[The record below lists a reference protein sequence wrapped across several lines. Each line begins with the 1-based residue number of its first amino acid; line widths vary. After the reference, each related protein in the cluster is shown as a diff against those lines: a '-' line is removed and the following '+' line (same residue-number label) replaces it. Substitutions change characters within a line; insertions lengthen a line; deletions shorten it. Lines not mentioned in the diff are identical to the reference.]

1 MRKNYFYLA
10 FLFLLCNTISFAQK
24 VILTPTAVNGAS
36 VSSAG
41 PINLGSTPS
50 STVSLGLRVEMPAIP
65 GNTGTI
71 SIYSLN
77 GLNANVV
84 TGGNG
89 GSLIFNEGN
98 VASRSF
104 VVNLNWSAFPTS
116 GGYLYAEYKTS
127 GGVAYKSGYIS
138 VVKNATM
145 GGGTINPPADA
156 PNPSK
161 ITNTLCCNQ
170 TIRQG
175 DRPAPITGSQ
185 YLNPYENYIYGINS
199 RWTIDNGSVISVDN
213 VSKTLYLDY
222 TTQLKN
228 LTIKRDLGYNGTSD
242 LPNRSNTVTI
252 TVVPSP
258 IISNEILVYTDPNPD
273 GFIEHINI
281 NPIQVSGGLNKVN
294 VSLDVLDN
302 PSHIYSRTDRLAD
315 VERFE
320 WEYTKT
326 SQGLGGYQK
335 WTTIPNENS
344 QVLNYFNPTEIS
356 SIEDNYYLLRRIAI
370 YKGIRNSSN
379 TLKIMVK
386 TIGYNNTICCDQVV
400 KILSSTS
407 FETPDNIS
415 GSTPLLD
422 NTSITGTN
430 FQINDISYQWQS
442 QATGSRSTSPWSNIP
457 GATSK
462 DYLPAQKFTIQSS
475 GRTGTVFIFD
485 QSYKY
490 RRIVKINYLNID
502 KWIYGN
508 VSSYS
513 NEVSLYGST
522 YEEETKI
529 YPNPTSSV
537 LNIESRNISLYQI
550 EIVNI
555 MGVKAN
561 LQLTIINPNLISLN
575 VSNLTT
581 GTYFITMQRDY
592 SAILQKAF
600 IKK

>member
-1 MRKNYFYLA
+1 MRKNYIYLV
-10 FLFLLCNTISFAQK
+10 LLLVFNTGIFAQK

-36 VSSAG
+36 VSSSG
-41 PINLGSTPS
+41 PINLGGTPS
-50 STVSLGLRVEMPAIP
+50 STVSLGVRVEMPSIP

-77 GLNANVV
+77 GLNSNVA

-116 GGYLYAEYKTS
+116 GGFIFAEYKTAS
-127 GGVAYKSGYIS
+127 GVAYKSSYIS

-156 PNPSK
+156 LNPSK
-161 ITNTLCCNQ
+161 IPNSLCCNQ
-170 TIRQG
+170 IVRLG
-175 DRPAPITGSQ
+175 DKPAPIVGSQ
-185 YLNPYENYIYGINS
+185 YVDPYENFIYGINN
-199 RWTIDNGSVISVDN
+199 RWNANNGSILNLDN
-213 VSKTLYLDY
+213 TNKTLYLDY
-222 TTQLKN
+222 TTELKN
-228 LTIKRDLGYNGTSD
+228 ITVTRELGYKGNNEY
-242 LPNRSNTVTI
+242 PNKSNTVTI

-258 IISNEILVYTDPNPD
+258 IISNVILVYADPNPD

-281 NPIQVSGGLNKVN
+281 NPIQISGGQSRVN

-302 PSHIYSRTDRLAD
+302 PSHIYSRTDRHAD
-315 VERFE
+315 IERFE
-320 WEYTKT
+320 WEYAKT
-326 SQGLGGYQK
+326 GKGVGDSQK
-335 WTTIPNENS
+335 WITIPNENS
-344 QVLNYFNPTEIS
+344 SVLNYFNPTEIS
-356 SIEDNYYLLRRIAI
+356 NTEDNFYLLRRIAI
-370 YKGIRNSSN
+370 YKNIKNSSN
-379 TLKIMVK
+379 TLKIMVR

-400 KILSSTS
+400 KILSSTN
-407 FETPDNIS
+407 FETPDIIS

-422 NTSITGTN
+422 NTNITGKN

-442 QATGSRSTSPWSNIP
+442 QATGNQGTSPWTDIS

-485 QSYKY
+485 KSYKY
-490 RRIVKINYLNID
+490 RRIAKINYINID
-502 KWIYGN
+502 KGIHGN

-522 YEEETKI
+522 YEEQTKI

-561 LQLTIINPNLISLN
+561 LQLTIVNPNLITLD
-575 VSNLTT
+575 VSNLTR

-600 IKK
+600 IKN